1 MTPARS
7 TPRPA
12 LAVAAALVLLAGCAT
27 GPDADPKDPLEPLN
41 RGVYRFNDAID
52 TAVLKPAATA
62 YVDITPSPVRTG
74 VNNFFSNLGD
84 LWSAVNAGLQLR
96 PRETADNL
104 LRFGVNTVLGFG
116 GLLDIAGEAGIPRTR
131 IDFGQTLGR
140 WGVPP
145 GAYVV
150 LPFFGPSTVRDTG
163 GLVVDWEGD
172 LVDHVNHIPTR
183 NSLYALRVVD
193 TRAGLLRAGELFE
206 GAALDKYSLMRDFYL
221 GRRQRQIDDMID
233 KGIGTGDGE

>member
-27 GPDADPKDPLEPLN
+27 GPDANPKDPLEPLN

-52 TAVLKPAATA
+52 TAVLKPVATA

-74 VNNFFSNLGD
+74 VNNFFGNLGD

-104 LRFGVNTVLGFG
+104 LRFGVNTVLGLG